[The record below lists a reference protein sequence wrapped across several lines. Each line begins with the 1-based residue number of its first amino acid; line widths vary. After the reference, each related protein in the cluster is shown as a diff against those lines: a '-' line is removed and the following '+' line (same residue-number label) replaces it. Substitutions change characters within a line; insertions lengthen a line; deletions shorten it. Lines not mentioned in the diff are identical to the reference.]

1 MKCPEVVEW
10 MHRYLD
16 YDLSEEETVQ
26 LYEHLKHCPECTETF
41 RMLKSLSR
49 DLEDLPKVT
58 PKFSI
63 VDAIMPQLEA
73 IDQARQEKSASREE
87 EPAEMVPVPARPARK
102 SKFRNSIAGRTA
114 MGAVAAVII
123 LGVAIYNYSPK
134 HLSTAEEPAFKE
146 AGQKTAESATS
157 SADSTTGSGGE
168 RQDVEPKQEMLYRSD
183 GGSEP
188 AQEDAGAGDS
198 GMTEMKAQDA
208 SPPEEPAKEQPARSE
223 MPADQQNSKDAR
235 SAGTET
241 EATAPKDDA
250 AAKKQVPP
258 EDLKPKQNY
267 AQKPAED
274 AANQDK
280 TAANQDKAAAN
291 QDQTAEDQGKA
302 TASGNAGGDG
312 GASGASQDSAQGQ
325 AVAPDHPDQ
334 EKSLADEKITMGIS
348 SIKTAAVQINSPD
361 GKYAASVEDRKLVIY
376 ALSDQDGQKKAVKTI
391 DLPGNWVTGVW
402 SADSTV
408 FTYQTADD
416 QGTTTS
422 KTYRVDDSKVS
433 NP

>member
-1 MKCPEVVEW
+1 
-10 MHRYLD
+10 
-16 YDLSEEETVQ
+16 
-26 LYEHLKHCPECTETF
+26 
-41 RMLKSLSR
+41 
-49 DLEDLPKVT
+49 
-58 PKFSI
+58 
-63 VDAIMPQLEA
+63 
-73 IDQARQEKSASREE
+73 
-87 EPAEMVPVPARPARK
+87 
-102 SKFRNSIAGRTA
+102 
-114 MGAVAAVII
+114 
-123 LGVAIYNYSPK
+123 
-134 HLSTAEEPAFKE
+134 
-146 AGQKTAESATS
+146 
-157 SADSTTGSGGE
+157 
-168 RQDVEPKQEMLYRSD
+168 
-183 GGSEP
+183 
-188 AQEDAGAGDS
+188 
-198 GMTEMKAQDA
+198 MTEMKAQDA

-223 MPADQQNSKDAR
+223 TPADQQNSKDAR

-312 GASGASQDSAQGQ
+312 GASRDSAQGQ

-422 KTYRVDDSKVS
+422 KTYRVDDSKAS